1 MALPQSA
8 LSELLDAF
16 RTGDG
21 VDLIRDAVRL
31 VLQELSELEATERI
45 GAARYERSDTRVT
58 DRNGARSRVLSTQA
72 GDVELRIPKLRKG
85 SFFPAILE
93 PRRRIDQALYAV
105 VMEAYVHGIST
116 RAVDDLVEAMG
127 VETGISKSEVSRI
140 CAGLD
145 EIVGAFRTRTLGHI
159 EFPYVYLDAT
169 YLNVRNGTGQVVS
182 MAVIVASGIAADG
195 SREILGLD
203 VGDSEDET
211 FWRGFLTSL
220 KGRGLGGV
228 RLVISDQHAGLV
240 KALKRCFQGAGHQ
253 RCRVH
258 FARNLLAHVPKDKAD
273 MVASMFRMIFSAPDA
288 EAVHATWEGVRDRL
302 AASFPKIGPLMD
314 DARAEVLAFT
324 AFPKAHWQK
333 IWSTNPLER
342 INKEI
347 KRRSRVVGIFP
358 NPAAVIRLW
367 APSWPTCTTNG
378 RPASAATSP
387 RPLWRCST
395 PIAIM
400 LWSPQSAAASRHRRT
415 QRRSPPLRGTLPRA
429 VQPVSWRVSSRPR
442 LPVPRHFSVLREM
455 LPRTRAGYSRSPT
468 ATGSSALRRRRATT
482 RPLRKTLR
490 KTGLGTHWPLPSL
503 RTSMKHSVT
512 ATEICLSLRTRS

>member
-288 EAVHATWEGVRDRL
+288 EAVHATWEEVRDRL

-347 KRRSRVVGIFP
+347 KR
-358 NPAAVIRLW
+358 
-367 APSWPTCTTNG
+367 
-378 RPASAATSP
+378 PAS
-387 RPLWRCST
+387 W
-395 PIAIM
+395 
-400 LWSPQSAAASRHRRT
+400 
-415 QRRSPPLRGTLPRA
+415 G
-429 VQPVSWRVSSRPR
+429 SSRILQP
-442 LPVPRHFSVLREM
+442 
-455 LPRTRAGYSRSPT
+455 
-468 ATGSSALRRRRATT
+468 
-482 RPLRKTLR
+482 
-490 KTGLGTHWPLPSL
+490 
-503 RTSMKHSVT
+503 
-512 ATEICLSLRTRS
+512 

>member
-8 LSELLDAF
+8 LSELLDAL
-16 RTGDG
+16 RAGDG
-21 VDLIRDAVRL
+21 ADLIRDAVRL
-31 VLQELSELEATERI
+31 VLQELIELEASERI
-45 GAARYERSDTRVT
+45 GAARYERTESRVT
-58 DRNGARSRVLSTQA
+58 ERNGVRPRVLSTQA

-93 PRRRIDQALYAV
+93 PRQRIDQALYAV

-127 VETGISKSEVSRI
+127 VDAGISKSEVSRI

-169 YLNVRNGTGQVVS
+169 YLNVRNATGQVGS
-182 MAVIVASGIAADG
+182 MAVIVASGIAGDG

-211 FWRGFLTSL
+211 FWRGFTSL
-220 KGRGLGGV
+220 KHRGLGGV

-273 MVASMFRMIFSAPDA
+273 MVASMFRMVFAHPDPA
-288 EAVHATWEGVRDRL
+288 AVHATWDEVRDRL
-302 AASFPKIGPLMD
+302 AGSFAKIGPLMD
-314 DARAEVLAFT
+314 EAKAEVLAFT
-324 AFPKAHWQK
+324 TFPKPHWQK
-333 IWSTNPLER
+333 TWSTNTLER

-358 NPAAVIRLW
+358 NPAAVIRLVGAVLADMHDEW
-367 APSWPTCTTNG
+367 QAGDRRYLSDSSMAQLYPDRNN
-378 RPASAATSP
+378 AIVAAIDS
-387 RPLWRCST
+387 
-395 PIAIM
+395 
-400 LWSPQSAAASRHRRT
+400 
-415 QRRSPPLRGTLPRA
+415 GT
-429 VQPVSWRVSSRPR
+429 
-442 LPVPRHFSVLREM
+442 
-455 LPRTRAGYSRSPT
+455 
-468 ATGSSALRRRRATT
+468 
-482 RPLRKTLR
+482 
-490 KTGLGTHWPLPSL
+490 
-503 RTSMKHSVT
+503 
-512 ATEICLSLRTRS
+512 